1 MPSEPSTKRAV
12 AFVDGQNL
20 YHSVREAF
28 GYTYPNYDVSALSRN
43 ICRSKSWELRQ
54 VRFYTGIP
62 DSSDDAFW
70 NAFWVNKLRVLS
82 WQQAHVYSRPLRYRN
97 KRVTLPDGT
106 AHTFLAG
113 EEKGIDVRIAIDV
126 IRILVRIRPSSGRGN
141 PLWLPN
147 SCRGAACCARF
158 LIVRSP

>member
-1 MPSEPSTKRAV
+1 MNLLDTYSATDCIMTLELAPRPTRRKARAGLVFQGAAMPSEPSTKRAA

-28 GYTYPNYDVSALSRN
+28 GYTYPDYDVSALSRN
-43 ICRSKSWELRQ
+43 ICRSKGWELLQ

-70 NAFWVNKLRVLS
+70 SAFWVNKLRVLS
-82 WQQAHVYSRPLRYRN
+82 WQQVHVYSRPLRYRN

-106 AHTFLAG
+106 AHTFL
-113 EEKGIDVRIAIDV
+113 
-126 IRILVRIRPSSGRGN
+126 
-141 PLWLPN
+141 
-147 SCRGAACCARF
+147 
-158 LIVRSP
+158 